1 MEKSKNKNA
10 LPRIRVEMRDASDL
24 NKEGKTA
31 LRFLIR
37 ITGESKIV
45 RSTGIYIEPKNWS
58 KKMQRAVGKSLETQ
72 RINKLLSDKIADFND
87 YFMKMVAFDK
97 RITRKLVDEYF
108 KDKRF
113 DDFFGYFD
121 LFIEEKS
128 LELEDST
135 MVKYNNC
142 RTVFEEF
149 SKAYGFPNLKFIDV
163 NLNFLTAFDKY
174 LIQRRKVK
182 SGSANNYHKILKVL
196 FKQAVLDEIIDRT
209 PYYGFK
215 PIKTEGNPL
224 KATLNENEVDLL
236 RKLKF
241 EPNEIHLERTRDVFL
256 FILLTGLRFS
266 DVKSAETSNLKMDK
280 ETKSI
285 YLDILQKKTKN
296 PVKIY
301 LSEEARMMIH
311 RVRKTVDSEYVFG
324 NLTLQPFNRNLKKLA
339 FKAGIDKNL
348 STHVGRHTLATYLFN
363 KKGLNV
369 DNVANLLGQKD
380 TSVTK
385 GYIRKNNLL
394 LAPVMNN
401 LYSSETSNSNAL

>member
-1 MEKSKNKNA
+1 MRNEK
-10 LPRIRVEMRDASDL
+10 DL

-37 ITGESKIV
+37 ISGEGKIV
-45 RSTGIYIEPKNWS
+45 RSTGVYIEPKFWS
-58 KKMQRAVGKSLETQ
+58 KKMQRALGKSLETQ
-72 RINKLLSDKIADFND
+72 RINKLLADKIADFND

-113 DDFFGYFD
+113 DDFFGFFD

-128 LELEDST
+128 FELEDST

-149 SKAYGFPNLKFIDV
+149 SIAYGFPNLKFIDV

-174 LIQRRKVK
+174 LIQKRKVK

-209 PYYGFK
+209 PFYGFK

-224 KATLNENEVDLL
+224 KATLNEEEVDLL
-236 RKLKF
+236 REVEF
-241 EPNEIHLERTRDVFL
+241 EPDELHLEKTRDVFL
-256 FILLTGLRFS
+256 FILNTGLRFS
-266 DVKSAETSNLKMDK
+266 DVKGAKLSGLKTDNETGVVAL
-280 ETKSI
+280 EI
-285 YLDILQKKTKN
+285 VQKKTKN
-296 PVKIY
+296 PVEII
-301 LSEEARMMIH
+301 LNREARMMIH
-311 RVRKTVDSEYVFG
+311 RVRRIVESDYLFG
-324 NLTLQPFNRNLKKLA
+324 VLTLKPFNRNLKEVA
-339 FKAGIDKNL
+339 RIAGIEKNL

-380 TSVTK
+380 TSVTQ
-385 GYIRKNNLL
+385 GYIRKYNLL
-394 LAPVMNN
+394 LAPVMDN
-401 LYSSETSNSNAL
+401 LYYSETSNTSAL

>member
-1 MEKSKNKNA
+1 MEKSKNVNA
-10 LPRIRVEMRDASDL
+10 LPKIRVEMRDEKDL

-37 ITGESKIV
+37 ISGEGKIV

-58 KKMQRAVGKSLETQ
+58 KKMQRALGKSLETQ

-121 LFIEEKS
+121 LFVEEKS
-128 LELEDST
+128 YELEDST
-135 MVKYNNC
+135 LVKYNNC
-142 RTVFEEF
+142 RSVFEEF

-163 NLNFLTAFDKY
+163 NLNFITAFDKY
-174 LIQRRKVK
+174 LIQKRGVK

-224 KATLNENEVDLL
+224 KATLNEEEINLL
-236 RKLKF
+236 RELEF
-241 EPNEIHLERTRDVFL
+241 EASELHLEKTRDVFL
-256 FILLTGLRFS
+256 FILNTGLRFS
-266 DVKSAETSNLKMDK
+266 DVSNAKISGLKKDVNTGIVTL
-280 ETKSI
+280 EI
-285 YLDILQKKTKN
+285 IQKKTKN
-296 PVKIY
+296 PVDII
-301 LSEEARMMIH
+301 LNEEARMMIH
-311 RVRKTVDSEYVFG
+311 RVRRIVESDYLFG
-324 NLTLQPFNRNLKKLA
+324 VLTLQPFNRNLKEVA
-339 FKAGIDKNL
+339 RIAGIDKNL

-380 TSVTK
+380 TSVTQ

-401 LYSSETSNSNAL
+401 LYCSEPYNSDVL